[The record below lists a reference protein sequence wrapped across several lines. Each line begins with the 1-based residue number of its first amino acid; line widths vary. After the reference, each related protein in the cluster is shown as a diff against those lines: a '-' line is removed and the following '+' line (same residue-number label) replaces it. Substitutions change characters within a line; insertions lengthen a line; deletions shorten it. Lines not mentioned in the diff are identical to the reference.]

1 MIKVLRRA
9 ALSLA
14 LVAAALPSFANI
26 VVNGTRVIYEEGAR
40 EQTVRMTNRGTTPVL
55 VQAWI
60 DENAGNKNPEDARS
74 PFLMTPAV
82 FRLDGDK
89 GQALRIKQIDSKM
102 PTDKESVYWLNIL
115 EVPVKPQA
123 ENYLQMAIRTRLK
136 LFYRPKG
143 LAGQANDQA
152 KQLTWRMV
160 REDGKTFI
168 EGSNPTPLHA
178 SLTQL
183 KLKSGTVESEA
194 IDADMI
200 EPFGKH
206 RWPVDMK
213 GTPTTLNFGLVNDY
227 GAVLLQDAPIAP

>member
-14 LVAAALPSFANI
+14 LVVAALPSFANI
-26 VVNGTRVIYEEGAR
+26 VVTGTRVIYDEGAR
-40 EQTVRMTNRGTTPVL
+40 EQTVRMTNRGTSPVL

-74 PFLMTPAV
+74 PFLMTPSV

-89 GQALRIKQIDSKM
+89 GQSLRIKQIESKM

-115 EVPVKPQA
+115 EVPVKPKA

-143 LAGQANDQA
+143 VAQQADEVG
-152 KQLTWRMV
+152 KRLTWRMV
-160 REDGKTFI
+160 KEDGKTFI

-183 KLKSGTVESEA
+183 KLKTGAVESEPVE
-194 IDADMI
+194 ADMI
-200 EPFGKH
+200 EPFGKR
-206 RWPVDMK
+206 RWPVDVK
-213 GTPTTLNFGLVNDY
+213 GTPATLNFGIVNDY
-227 GAVLLQDAPIAP
+227 GAVLLQDATIAP

>member
-1 MIKVLRRA
+1 
-9 ALSLA
+9 LSLA
-14 LVAAALPSFANI
+14 LAAAALPSFANI
-26 VVNGTRVIYEEGAR
+26 VVNGTRVIYDEGAR

-74 PFLMTPAV
+74 PFLTTPSV

-123 ENYLQMAIRTRLK
+123 ANYLQMAIRTRLK
-136 LFYRPKG
+136 VFYRPKG
-143 LAGQANDQA
+143 LTEQANDLG
-152 KQLTWRMV
+152 KRLTWRLV

-168 EGSNPTPLHA
+168 EGSNPTPVLA

-183 KLKSGTVESEA
+183 KLKSGSGEGEP

-206 RWPVDMK
+206 RWPVDLK
-213 GTPTTLNFGLVNDY
+213 GGTPTTLNFGLVNDH
-227 GAVLLQDAPIAP
+227 GAVLLQDAPITP